1 MTLKN
6 DELSKSSPTVS
17 VVMAAYNASQYIAAS
32 VSSVLAQT
40 FPDFELIVVSDGSQD
55 SAELETALAPY
66 RERIRYI
73 RQDNR
78 GVSGARNAG
87 LRVARGRFYAQI
99 DADDAWK
106 PDYLQSQLNFLE
118 QNPTIDLV
126 YPNAEVFTEGSSGHL
141 DFMVLSPSRG
151 EATFENLVRQNCVVM
166 TGVTARMEAIRKTG
180 YFDESLVSCEDFDF
194 WLRFTKFGGRIGYH
208 QQQLVRYRRGANSLS
223 SDRARMIANL
233 LRVLAKARDY
243 DLTPAERTAIEEET
257 RSNQAV
263 LDLMEGK
270 KALFGKDIE
279 KAIEHLSLAN
289 SHLHSRKI
297 SLALW
302 ALRRS
307 PQMVRWAV
315 NLRRWSSSKS
325 EKAFLSG
332 ID

>member
-1 MTLKN
+1 MALKN
-6 DELSKSSPTVS
+6 DELPNSCPTVS
-17 VVMAAYNASQYIAAS
+17 VVMAVYNASEYIAIS
-32 VSSVLAQT
+32 VTSVLAQT
-40 FPDFELIVVSDGSQD
+40 FSDFELIVVNDGSKD
-55 SAELETALAPY
+55 SAELEAALEPY
-66 RERIRYI
+66 RDRIRYL

-78 GVSGARNAG
+78 GVSSARNAG
-87 LRVARGRFYAQI
+87 LRVASGRFYAQI

-106 PDYLQSQLNFLE
+106 PDYLQSQLDFLE

-126 YPNAEVFTEGSSGHL
+126 YPNAEVFTDGASGHL
-141 DFMVLSPSRG
+141 DFMELSPSEG
-151 EATFENLVRQNCVVM
+151 DATFENLVRQKCVVM
-166 TGVTARMEAIRKTG
+166 TGITARMEAIRKAG

-194 WLRFTKFGGRIGYH
+194 WLRFIKAGGHIGYH
-208 QQQLVRYRRGANSLS
+208 RQKLVRYRRSINSLS

-257 RSNQAV
+257 ESNQAV

-270 KALFGKDIE
+270 KALFGKDID

-289 SHLHSRKI
+289 SHLRSRKI
-297 SLALW
+297 TLTLW

-315 NLRRWSSSKS
+315 NLRRWSSSKN

-332 ID
+332 VD